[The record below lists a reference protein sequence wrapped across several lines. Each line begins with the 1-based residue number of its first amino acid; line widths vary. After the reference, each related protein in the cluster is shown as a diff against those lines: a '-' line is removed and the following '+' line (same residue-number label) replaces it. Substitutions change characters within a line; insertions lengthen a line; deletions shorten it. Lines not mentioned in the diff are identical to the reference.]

1 MQICSRLLSMLALLV
16 MGIVPTAAQDQYPD
30 RNIKIIVPTSP
41 GATTDVLARVIG
53 QALTASWGRTV
64 IVENRPGAD
73 ELLGVDAVAKS
84 PADGYTL
91 LVTSNGGIT
100 SSPQLHSQ
108 KRYDPIN
115 DLTPILHLG
124 QVTPVMVAASSAQVR
139 SFQELISYVKAR
151 SGALN
156 YGSFGNGSYSHVAM
170 EDLKQRTGI
179 EIMHIPY
186 RGAGPAYTA
195 LLRDEILV
203 LIANLASATG
213 HENAGGA
220 RILAAV
226 GPHRSKARPD
236 LPTIAELGF
245 PGFSTGAWW
254 GLFGPANLPP
264 AIFNKIRT
272 ETVRLLGT
280 PDVQKVFQTNTME
293 LSNMTPEQFKQFIR
307 DDTEHWAR
315 QFKAAGIKPD

>member
-1 MQICSRLLSMLALLV
+1 MQTRSKMLSALALLV
-16 MGIVPTAAQDQYPD
+16 MGIIPAAAQDQYPD

-139 SFQELISYVKAR
+139 SFRELISYVKAR

-170 EDLKQRTGI
+170 EDLKQRTGM

-264 AIFNKIRT
+264 AIFNKIRA

-293 LSNMTPEQFKQFIR
+293 LSDMTPDQFKQFIR

>member
-1 MQICSRLLSMLALLV
+1 MQICSKLLSMLALLV
-16 MGIVPTAAQDQYPD
+16 MGIGSAAAQDQYPD

-151 SGALN
+151 SGTLN

-170 EDLKQRTGI
+170 EDLKQRTGM

-220 RILAAV
+220 RILAAA
-226 GPHRSKARPD
+226 GPQRSKARPD

-293 LSNMTPEQFKQFIR
+293 LSDMTPEQFRQFIR

>member
-1 MQICSRLLSMLALLV
+1 
-16 MGIVPTAAQDQYPD
+16 
-30 RNIKIIVPTSP
+30 
-41 GATTDVLARVIG
+41 
-53 QALTASWGRTV
+53 
-64 IVENRPGAD
+64 
-73 ELLGVDAVAKS
+73 
-84 PADGYTL
+84 
-91 LVTSNGGIT
+91 
-100 SSPQLHSQ
+100 
-108 KRYDPIN
+108 
-115 DLTPILHLG
+115 
-124 QVTPVMVAASSAQVR
+124 
-139 SFQELISYVKAR
+139 
-151 SGALN
+151 
-156 YGSFGNGSYSHVAM
+156 
-170 EDLKQRTGI
+170 
-179 EIMHIPY
+179 MHIPY

-264 AIFNKIRT
+264 AIFNKIRA

-293 LSNMTPEQFKQFIR
+293 LSDMTPDQFKQFIR

>member
-1 MQICSRLLSMLALLV
+1 MQIRSKMLSALALLV
-16 MGIVPTAAQDQYPD
+16 MSIIPTAAQDQYPD

-124 QVTPVMVAASSAQVR
+124 QVTPVMVAAASSQVR

-151 SGALN
+151 SSALN

-170 EDLKQRTGI
+170 EDLKQRTGM

-254 GLFGPANLPP
+254 GLFGPADLPP

-293 LSNMTPEQFKQFIR
+293 LSDMTPEQFRQFIR
-307 DDTEHWAR
+307 EDTEHWAR

>member
-1 MQICSRLLSMLALLV
+1 
-16 MGIVPTAAQDQYPD
+16 
-30 RNIKIIVPTSP
+30 
-41 GATTDVLARVIG
+41 
-53 QALTASWGRTV
+53 
-64 IVENRPGAD
+64 
-73 ELLGVDAVAKS
+73 
-84 PADGYTL
+84 
-91 LVTSNGGIT
+91 
-100 SSPQLHSQ
+100 
-108 KRYDPIN
+108 
-115 DLTPILHLG
+115 
-124 QVTPVMVAASSAQVR
+124 
-139 SFQELISYVKAR
+139 
-151 SGALN
+151 
-156 YGSFGNGSYSHVAM
+156 M
-170 EDLKQRTGI
+170 EDLKQRTGM

-203 LIANLASATG
+203 LIANLASASG

-226 GPHRSKARPD
+226 GPQRSKARPD